1 MSTQCGPEVFGA
13 DPAIIKWTVIRG
25 DSSSL
30 KVEFLQDDEVTTYDT
45 SDWLYRSNA
54 YDPKTDIVDPL
65 EITKGDGFVT
75 LSISPEVSE
84 YWGTRASGITAELNF
99 DLEVTID
106 ETVWTPVIGSIS
118 VIADS
123 SYGTSKL

>member
-1 MSTQCGPEVFGA
+1 MSTQCGPETFGA
-13 DPAIIKWTVIRG
+13 DPAIIKWTVVRG

-30 KVEFLQDDEVTTYDT
+30 KVEFLEDDEATTYDT
-45 SDWLYRSNA
+45 SSWKYRSNA

-65 EITKGDGFVT
+65 TITKGDGFVL
-75 LSISPEVSE
+75 LSVSPEVSE
-84 YWGTRASGITAELNF
+84 YWGTRSSGVTAELSF

-106 ETVWTPVIGSIS
+106 DVVWTPVIGSIS